1 MGFTAVN
8 GFEQKISAGNA
19 LQCTSRD
26 LYRIG
31 KHFDLARLMSFYF
44 SGSGF
49 YITTM
54 FTVEAVYYFVLA
66 QLCLA
71 LCGAEL
77 FEYDYEILQE
87 AKASLPDKP
96 GRGGRGRLGRL

>member
-26 LYRIG
+26 LYRLG
-31 KHFDLARLMSFYF
+31 KNFDLARLMSFYF

-54 FTVEAVYYFVLA
+54 MTISSVFCFVLA
-66 QLCLA
+66 QLALA

-77 FEYDYEILQE
+77 FE
-87 AKASLPDKP
+87 
-96 GRGGRGRLGRL
+96 

>member
-8 GFEQKISAGNA
+8 GFEMKISAGNA

-26 LYRIG
+26 LYRLG
-31 KHFDLARLMSFYF
+31 KHFDLARLLSFYF

-54 FTVEAVYYFVLA
+54 IT
-66 QLCLA
+66 
-71 LCGAEL
+71 
-77 FEYDYEILQE
+77 I
-87 AKASLPDKP
+87 SLVF
-96 GRGGRGRLGRL
+96 